1 MAGKSQS
8 IADMIRYEG
17 VDCKGFGIITKLVM
31 TDTDIAIGSKA
42 LYSYLC
48 SYAGSDNAA
57 FPKRDKILHDLNMC
71 KTAYYKHLQSL
82 LDAGYIRIERGNT
95 YPFRN
100 TYIIVSRPPKL
111 AEIQLDV
118 KGKDLVVRGIKSLG
132 YGTIP
137 KAVMI
142 DDRLSYKAKALYAY
156 FCSFSGNGTFAFPKR
171 NDILYHLQ
179 ISINTFQTYIH
190 QLIEYNYI
198 TVEQTHENGR
208 FGKNIYYINDL
219 PDEELGKL
227 EMEKRAE
234 IQRKKTGL
242 VNLPTSDE
250 THPEEKIYDDFSY
263 EKIEESLDEYIPER
277 KELSEKELIIEERNW
292 YEEKIKFSIE
302 YDELKNDDELSDYAD
317 LVVEIMLNAIL
328 SKEKTLRVNK
338 SDISQLK
345 VKEQLLKVNGFHIAH
360 VIEHIKKAET
370 TPRNIN
376 AYLLTSI
383 YNAVDNMDAQVGL
396 EVDASMRNYYNS

>member
-31 TDTDIAIGSKA
+31 TDTDITIGSKA

-71 KTAYYKHLQSL
+71 KTAYYKHLQLL
-82 LDAGYIRIERGNT
+82 LDTGYIRIERGNT

-142 DDRLSYKAKALYAY
+142 DDRLNYKAKALYAY

-198 TVEQTHENGR
+198 TVEQTHEKGR

-250 THPEEKIYDDFSY
+250 TRLDEENYDDFSY
-263 EKIEESLDEYIPER
+263 EENEESLDEPVSVK
-277 KELSEKELIIEERNW
+277 KEKSVEEIIAERNM
-292 YEEKIKFSIE
+292 YEEHIKYSIA
-302 YDELKNDDELSDYAD
+302 YDELKDDDEFSDYAD
-317 LVVEIMLNAIL
+317 LIVEIMLNAIL
-328 SKEKTLRVNK
+328 SKEKVLRINK
-338 SDISQLK
+338 SDVPQSK
-345 VKEQLLKVNGFHIAH
+345 VKEQFLKANGFHIAF
-360 VIEHIKKAET
+360 VIEHFKKANT
-370 TPRNIN
+370 VPRNIN
-376 AYLLTSI
+376 AYLLTAI
-383 YNAVDNMDAQVGL
+383 YNAVNNMEAL
-396 EVDASMRNYYNS
+396 EDKEVEARLNNYYNS